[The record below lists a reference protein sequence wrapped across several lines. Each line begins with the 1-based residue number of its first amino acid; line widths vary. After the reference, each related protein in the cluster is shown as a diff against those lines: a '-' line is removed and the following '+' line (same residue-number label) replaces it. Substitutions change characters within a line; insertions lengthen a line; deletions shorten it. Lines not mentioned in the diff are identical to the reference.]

1 MSRMP
6 VIAFRP
12 TAEQYQKF
20 KALQIDGRSMSDIVK
35 ELVDKGL
42 GSPFKDGQNISELI
56 RQRLGLVQLNGQVH
70 DGTNVPPS
78 KPIPSIGTNV
88 PVVDGNLLPISATS
102 QPKPTPPT
110 KKLEGQPKFV
120 PDGTNYNSKP
130 EKKRRG
136 WGWLWW
142 LLVAA
147 VVLGA
152 IYFFSQIQIYYW
164 GG

>member
-12 TAEQYQKF
+12 TAEQYQEF
-20 KALQIDGRSMSDIVK
+20 KALQTDGRSMSDIVK

-42 GSPFKDGQNISELI
+42 GSPLPVAPVAKNSHRKPSETLYAHTES
-56 RQRLGLVQLNGQVH
+56 N
-70 DGTNVPPS
+70 PS
-78 KPIPSIGTNV
+78 PVTVIKPSP
-88 PVVDGNLLPISATS
+88 AA
-102 QPKPTPPT
+102 
-110 KKLEGQPKFV
+110 KFV
-120 PDGTNYNSKP
+120 PSGTNYNSKP

-142 LLVAA
+142 LLIAA

-152 IYFFSQIQIYYW
+152 IYFVSQIQIYYW

>member
-20 KALQIDGRSMSDIVK
+20 KALQTDGRSMSDIVK

-42 GSPFKDGQNISELI
+42 GSSLPVAPVAKNSHRQPSETLYSNTKSNPGNIYP
-56 RQRLGLVQLNGQVH
+56 RLT
-70 DGTNVPPS
+70 GTND
-78 KPIPSIGTNV
+78 
-88 PVVDGNLLPISATS
+88 PV
-102 QPKPTPPT
+102 K
-110 KKLEGQPKFV
+110 
-120 PDGTNYNSKP
+120 KP
-130 EKKRRG
+130 EKKRRS

-152 IYFFSQIQIYYW
+152 IHLISQIQIYYW

>member
-20 KALQIDGRSMSDIVK
+20 KALQTDGRSMSDIVK

-42 GSPFKDGQNISELI
+42 GSPLP
-56 RQRLGLVQLNGQVH
+56 VA
-70 DGTNVPPS
+70 
-78 KPIPSIGTNV
+78 
-88 PVVDGNLLPISATS
+88 PVVATNKVS
-102 QPKPTPPT
+102 HQCDS
-110 KKLEGQPKFV
+110 V
-120 PDGTNYNSKP
+120 KP
-130 EKKRRG
+130 EKKRWG

-147 VVLGA
+147 IVLGA
-152 IYFFSQIQIYYW
+152 IWLLAQVQLYYW
-164 GG
+164 SG